1 MEFFPPSNVGV
12 RQLAKKKALVRKL
25 AAMEGL
31 GEVTDICSDK
41 TGTLTQGRMMA
52 TRVWTLSNGF
62 YRVTGRG
69 TSTLTHS
76 AHRHKIK
83 AFQAHRAACW
93 RHVSGRFRVG
103 SLEL

>member
-52 TRVWTLSNGF
+52 TRVWTLSSGS

-69 TSTLTHS
+69 THTYINTHTHIS
-76 AHRHKIK
+76 IHTQNYAYTH
-83 AFQAHRAACW
+83 C
-93 RHVSGRFRVG
+93 GM
-103 SLEL
+103 